1 VIAYVHGNAT
11 GLQVRV
17 ERPHVRPD
25 LHDDVV
31 AAVIVQFVYAYD
43 RLIGCLLRHA
53 VAHGN
58 DGARGGREDV
68 GAEARVLLRSGCHRR

>member
-1 VIAYVHGNAT
+1 MNIRNDVRNLAMASILTFAIA
-11 GLQVRV
+11 
-17 ERPHVRPD
+17 
-25 LHDDVV
+25 
-31 AAVIVQFVYAYD
+31 IVQFVYAYD